1 MKLIPYLN
9 FAGNTEEVMHAYAKV
24 FDGTVHDVS
33 RFGDTNPNLPDDQK
47 NGIMHGRLTF
57 GDNMLMFSD
66 GMQGRPVN
74 HGDGISLSIG
84 LNDEAK
90 ARSIFEQLSEGGKIT
105 MPMAKQFWGALFGM
119 VTDKYGIHWMINC
132 D

>member
-9 FAGNTEEVMHAYAKV
+9 FAGNTEEVMNAYAKI
-24 FDGTVHDVS
+24 FEGTVHDVS